1 MSDKITRTLN
11 QVINMDRFLLSRPN
25 SSSNSRQSSPTQSPS
40 RRPSAAA
47 KQGKVS
53 ALVRVAEFG
62 RDKFYA
68 DGGKLFCR
76 ACNVVVEHVR
86 KCTVQRHGSHDRDSY
101 ADAES
106 GVTAMTSQRN

>member
-11 QVINMDRFLLSRPN
+11 QVINMDCFLLSRPN

-62 RDKFYA
+62 SDKFYA

-86 KCTVQRHGSHDRDSY
+86 KCTVQRHL
-101 ADAES
+101 
-106 GVTAMTSQRN
+106 TSKVNN